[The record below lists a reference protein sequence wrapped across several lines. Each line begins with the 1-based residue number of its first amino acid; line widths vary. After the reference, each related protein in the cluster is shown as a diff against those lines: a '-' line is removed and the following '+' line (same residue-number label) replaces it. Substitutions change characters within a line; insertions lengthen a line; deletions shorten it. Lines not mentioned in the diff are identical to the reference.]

1 MKAAENVGKNMVPDG
16 SRRSFR
22 YPRAWTVTP
31 VATSELSMLPSRSM
45 RGDPSV
51 CSFVES

>member
-16 SRRSFR
+16 SRRSFP

-31 VATSELSMLPSRSM
+31 VATSELSMHPSRSTG
-45 RGDPSV
+45 GDTPV